1 VVATAAALLP
11 FLAEGLSHET
21 TSVPTPDTEA
31 YPDVIRKG
39 LLFLGASQPEDGGMV
54 GAIGTSMTAHLL
66 GLVAFSEAFAL
77 ANEDSKSRDHLKIR
91 VKLALDRLVR
101 FQKKGGE
108 WTEGEGATARDT
120 ALAVVALQAAR
131 ACGIGVPGGP
141 LTKAA
146 KHLETYR
153 TGDPPPGSRFSPS
166 PMLRADAELS
176 ALCLLAMLGQGRSH
190 DAPDIVAGCDFI
202 AGFAPAVGA
211 VRTERSP
218 LFFVVAGEALR
229 TVEGE
234 RYDAWNAA
242 VRSFLTARQVRE
254 GQLAGSWDPAIF
266 GGQFGDAADRVWATA
281 CATLCLQSHFRS
293 LPLSR
298 LAP

>member
-1 VVATAAALLP
+1 
-11 FLAEGLSHET
+11 
-21 TSVPTPDTEA
+21 
-31 YPDVIRKG
+31 
-39 LLFLGASQPEDGGMV
+39 
-54 GAIGTSMTAHLL
+54 
-66 GLVAFSEAFAL
+66 
-77 ANEDSKSRDHLKIR
+77 
-91 VKLALDRLVR
+91 
-101 FQKKGGE
+101 
-108 WTEGEGATARDT
+108 
-120 ALAVVALQAAR
+120 
-131 ACGIGVPGGP
+131 
-141 LTKAA
+141 
-146 KHLETYR
+146 
-153 TGDPPPGSRFSPS
+153 
-166 PMLRADAELS
+166 
-176 ALCLLAMLGQGRSH
+176 
-190 DAPDIVAGCDFI
+190 
-202 AGFAPAVGA
+202 